1 MTAQVWIPS
10 PSNGPSN
17 NESEHSYEPYRSAS
31 RISTISDPD
40 NSSSS
45 NSNFSNQS
53 IAAASSTSR
62 RSSGPDDGRPVR
74 IGGRAAST
82 DYGMIRS
89 CPRNPLLVLFTR
101 DPISS
106 QRSMVSIKLDDG
118 TGPNP
123 ERCNCQ
129 TFRDCRITALEQRR
143 KGFSSLPAKRLENHA
158 KWNLLRLPWAPDW
171 WGLHRVSV
179 LFPTVEARYKFSGG
193 HCDCRKVTEGDVNEC
208 VSKQHQG
215 LLGLVKVYHRRQ
227 MILWQDQRDKLVE
240 VDSTGWPGWVGP

>member
-1 MTAQVWIPS
+1 MGLGLTGIWMCFRPPRMCPGVRIH
-10 PSNGPSN
+10 GPIQ
-17 NESEHSYEPYRSAS
+17 PKF
-31 RISTISDPD
+31 
-40 NSSSS
+40 S
-45 NSNFSNQS
+45 NSAGWTRGAGVQV
-53 IAAASSTSR
+53 
-62 RSSGPDDGRPVR
+62 GDG
-74 IGGRAAST
+74 GWGKNGRATS
-82 DYGMIRS
+82 DR
-89 CPRNPLLVLFTR
+89 
-101 DPISS
+101 
-106 QRSMVSIKLDDG
+106 QEDG

-171 WGLHRVSV
+171 WGLHRVSI

-193 HCDCRKVTEGDVNEC
+193 HCDCRKVTEGDVSEC